1 VLNRGVFTTINAPG
15 AVNGTV
21 LNGVNVFGQLAGSYI
36 DDGGMFHG
44 FFDNRGYFTT
54 IDPPGSIRT
63 VNGFINTQGQV
74 VGTFRTPQGVDQIR
88 HGFIWRNGTFTV
100 FNVRGDDPVGGGTLA
115 FGINDFGEVVGDYV
129 KKKDGHRYGF
139 LRSRRGDFTTINV
152 PNSVF
157 TIAEGI
163 NNAGT
168 IVGYYADDPIT
179 GVAHGFVLKRGVF
192 TTVDVPDPSSGIV
205 QQTQIQS
212 INARGEIVGLY
223 YDPKD
228 MDTSNSH
235 GFVGVPARRE
245 EREEDVADR

>member
-1 VLNRGVFTTINAPG
+1 MNRGAFTTINAPG
-15 AVNGTV
+15 GVNGTV
-21 LNGVNVFGQLAGSYI
+21 INGVNMFGQLAGSYI
-36 DDGGMFHG
+36 DDGGIFHG

-54 IDPPGSIRT
+54 IDPSGSIRT

-74 VGTFRTPQGVDQIR
+74 VGTFRTPQGVDQVR

-100 FNVRGDDPVGGGTLA
+100 FNVPGDDPVLGTLA

-152 PNSVF
+152 PNSLF

-212 INARGEIVGLY
+212 INARREIVGLY

-228 MDTSNSH
+228 TDTSS
-235 GFVGVPARRE
+235 FVGVPVRRD
-245 EREEDVADR
+245 EREEDFADR